1 VAIVGG
7 GFGGLA
13 CARALARAP
22 VEVILL
28 DRNDHHEFTPLLYQV
43 ATALLT
49 ASDIAYPFRAA
60 FQHAPNVRFHRAF
73 VNDIDLDRR
82 AVLTA
87 SGERVEYDY
96 LVLACGSEDDHFG
109 SAGLEANTLSIKSLA
124 AAQRL
129 REHILACLEQ
139 AARAEDELERRR
151 WLSFVVIGGGPTG
164 VEFTG
169 ALVELLA
176 LVLGRDYR
184 ELQPGLARVTL
195 VEGGARLLPSFPPRL
210 GRYAARVLARRG
222 VEVLTGTLVE
232 TADGGGVRL
241 ADGRQLPARTAV
253 WSAGVRARS
262 VSGLP
267 AGARRRA
274 ARLAVD
280 EWLRLAGHDRVFAI
294 GDLAA
299 ARELDEELPMLSAPA
314 MQEGRYVARAILAD
328 VMGRERLAPFH
339 YRDKGTMAVVGR
351 GAAVAS
357 TRGLQLTGW
366 IGWVAWLTVHIYYL
380 VGFRNRAA
388 VLVSWGWNYLRRDR
402 PIRMITPVQ
411 RDPLVERVLGGG
423 E

>member
-1 VAIVGG
+1 VVIVGG

-13 CARALARAP
+13 CARALAGAP
-22 VEVILL
+22 VEVLLL

-60 FQHAPNVRFHRAF
+60 FRSAPNIRFQRALAEG
-73 VNDIDLDRR
+73 VDLVGRT
-82 AVLTA
+82 VLT
-87 SGERVEYDY
+87 SGGRRVDYDY
-96 LVLACGSEDDHFG
+96 LVLACGSEDEHFG
-109 SAGLEANTLSIKSLA
+109 SAALEANTLGIKTLA

-129 REHILACLEQ
+129 REHILACLEE
-139 AARAEDELERRR
+139 AAGAEDDLERRR

-184 ELQPGLARVTL
+184 ELEPGLARVTL
-195 VEGGARLLPSFPPRL
+195 VEGGERLLPSFPARL
-210 GRYAARVLARRG
+210 GRYAARVLMRRG

-232 TADGGGVRL
+232 TADAEGVYL
-241 ADGRQLPARTAV
+241 ADGRQLPARTTV

-262 VSGLP
+262 LRGLP
-267 AGARRRA
+267 DQARRRA
-274 ARLAVD
+274 ARMAVD
-280 EWLRLAGHDRVFAI
+280 ECLRLAGAERVFAI

-299 ARELDEELPMLSAPA
+299 ARPDGEELPMLSAPA

-328 VMGRERLAPFH
+328 LAGRRTARFR

-351 GAAVAS
+351 GSAVAS
-357 TRGLQLTGW
+357 IHGLQLTGW
-366 IGWVAWLTVHIYYL
+366 IGWVAWLAVHIYYL

-402 PIRMITPVQ
+402 PIRMITAKDS
-411 RDPLVERVLGGG
+411 DPLVERLLGHG
-423 E
+423 